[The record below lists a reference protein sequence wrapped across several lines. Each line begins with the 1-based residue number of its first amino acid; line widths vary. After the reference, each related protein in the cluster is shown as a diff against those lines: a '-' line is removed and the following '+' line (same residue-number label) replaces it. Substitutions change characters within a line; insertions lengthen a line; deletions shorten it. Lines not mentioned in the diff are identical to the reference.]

1 MSILLT
7 TIQAAEYIGISPAL
21 MKKMRADGKGP
32 RFYRIGKSD
41 WANTLKMYEKIKK
54 EHFKSQ
60 ESREVDKLIARAKGM
75 LNQ

>member
-32 RFYRIGKSD
+32 RFYRIGK
-41 WANTLKMYEKIKK
+41 LIKYS
-54 EHFKSQ
+54 EDNLDTYV
-60 ESREVDKLIARAKGM
+60 ESLTKYPK
-75 LNQ
+75 